1 MGRTSSTNLLLLFF
15 QMAASRLIHFHLLVI
30 GTRMCERVHLPYPD
44 RLLGYYSFQRSQY
57 HVGTRQSHEQHL
69 VQEHNILAFQLQRE
83 DEAVKEVFKAQHK
96 IFAYIQK
103 RMLQHIPV
111 GQQKAELRRLHALQ
125 IEAQDWLV
133 VQRSRVAKTRLR
145 SKRTL
150 GKHKLVALGMR

>member
-30 GTRMCERVHLPYPD
+30 GTRMCERVRP
-44 RLLGYYSFQRSQY
+44 GYYSYKRTQY
-57 HVGTRQSHEQHL
+57 HVVTRQSHDQDL
-69 VQEHNILAFQLQRE
+69 FLAHNVLAFQLQRE
-83 DEAVKEVFKAQHK
+83 DEAMKDVFKAQHG

-103 RMLQHIPV
+103 RMLQQIPV

-125 IEAQDWLV
+125 IEAQDRLV
-133 VQRSRVAKTRLR
+133 VWRSRVAKARLR

-150 GKHKLVALGMR
+150 GKNKLVALGMR